1 MINIKKYI
9 SDNVKDIL
17 KTEKNIIVEIPPRD
31 NMGDYSVP
39 CFSLKDENHPN
50 PVEIAE
56 IIKDNFNDSENYFQK
71 IFVMGPYIN
80 FELNMDIFGN
90 MVTKEILENKNYGS
104 LNQGN
109 NEDMLIEHTSINP
122 NASPHLGRSRCA
134 LIGDFLS
141 RLYKFT
147 GYNVERHYF
156 VNDIGKQIAMLVVGC
171 EKYGSN
177 NLSFNDMLDLY
188 VKINNEAKNDENI
201 LNKAFEYLNKLENG
215 DEEIREK
222 FKEITDLCVEGQ
234 MKIFKQIDIEF
245 DVFTHESDFV
255 YGHITDE
262 ILDKIKE
269 KGKLKE
275 DENGRLYADLSDY
288 DIPTKNPVLVL
299 TRGDKSSLYPLRDL
313 AYSIF
318 KIKRNDK
325 NNLIVLGEDQIVYMQ
340 QIAAT
345 LDIIGYPAPKLTS
358 YSFVLLDGAKMATR
372 DGTLVLL
379 EDFIK
384 VTNEKLKE
392 AFKERNLSV
401 TDDNLNVLMNACI
414 KFTMLNVSKSKVV
427 NFNLDKAT
435 SFTGESGVYILYS
448 IVRINSIL
456 NKLDKEYTT
465 DNYKFTNDIE
475 FKILKDLYA
484 FPEIINNLLAT
495 HEPAT
500 LTKYIFTLTQKFS
513 KLYEEVNISNETD
526 EVLKASR
533 IALIKNIRTVLTN
546 GLEILGI
553 KTIDKM

>member
-1 MINIKKYI
+1 MLEIKNYI
-9 SDNVKDIL
+9 SQRVKEIL
-17 KTEKNIIVEIPPRD
+17 KTDKNIVIEIPPKD

-39 CFSLKDENHPN
+39 CFNLKDESHPN
-50 PVEIAE
+50 PVEIAN
-56 IIKDNFNDSENYFQK
+56 IIKENFQDQEHYFQN
-71 IFVMGPYIN
+71 IFVMGPYVN
-80 FELNMDIFGN
+80 FELNMDIFGHI
-90 MVTKEILENKNYGS
+90 VTKEILENSHYGS
-104 LNQGN
+104 LNQGH
-109 NEDMLIEHTSINP
+109 NENMLIEHTSINP
-122 NASPHLGRSRCA
+122 NASPHLGRSRNA

-156 VNDIGKQIAMLVVGC
+156 INDIGKQIAMLVIGC
-171 EKYGSN
+171 EKYGKD

-188 VKINNEAKNDENI
+188 IKINNDSKEDENV

-215 DEEIREK
+215 DEAIRKK
-222 FKEITDLCVEGQ
+222 FKEITDLCVKGQ
-234 MKIFKQIDIEF
+234 MDIFKQINIEF

-262 ILDKIKE
+262 ILNKIKE
-269 KGKLKE
+269 KGKLQE
-275 DENGRLYADLSDY
+275 DESGRIYVDLSDY

-299 TRGDKSSLYPLRDL
+299 TRGNKSSLYPLRDL
-313 AYSIF
+313 AYNIF
-318 KIKRNDK
+318 KIKRNGK

-345 LDIIGYPAPKLTS
+345 LDIIGYQAPKLTS
-358 YSFVLLDGAKMATR
+358 YSFVLLDGTKMATR

-379 EDFIK
+379 EDFINK
-384 VTNEKLKE
+384 TNKKLKE
-392 AFKERNLSV
+392 AFKERNLTIS
-401 TDDNLNVLMNACI
+401 DNNLNALMNACI
-414 KFTMLNVSKSKVV
+414 KYTMLNVSKNKVV

-456 NKLDKEYTT
+456 NKLDKEYKT
-465 DNYKFTNDIE
+465 DNYQFTKEIE

-484 FPEIINNLLAT
+484 FPEIIDTLLTT

-500 LTKYIFTLTQKFS
+500 LTKYIFNLTQKFS
-513 KLYEEVNISNETD
+513 KLYEEVNINNEKN

-533 IALIKNIRTVLTN
+533 IALIKNIKTVLTN
-546 GLEILGI
+546 SLEILGI

>member
-1 MINIKKYI
+1 MINIKNYI
-9 SDNVKDIL
+9 SENVKNIL
-17 KTEKNIIVEIPPRD
+17 KTEKEIIVEVPPKD

-39 CFSLKDENHPN
+39 CFSLKDENYPN
-50 PVEIAE
+50 PVAIAN
-56 IIKDNFNDSENYFQK
+56 IIKDNFKDSENYFQN
-71 IFVMGPYIN
+71 IFVMGPYVN

-90 MVTKEILENKNYGS
+90 MVTKEILEDKNYGS

-122 NASPHLGRSRCA
+122 NASPHLGRSRNA

-141 RLYKFT
+141 RLYKIT

-156 VNDIGKQIAMLVVGC
+156 VNDIGKQIAMLVVGI

-177 NLSFNDMLDLY
+177 NLTFNDMLDLY
-188 VKINNEAKNDENI
+188 VKINNDAKNDESI

-215 DEEIREK
+215 NEEIRSK
-222 FKEITDLCVEGQ
+222 FKEITDLCVKGQ
-234 MKIFKQIDIEF
+234 MDIFKQIDIEF

-255 YGHITDE
+255 YGHITDK
-262 ILDKIKE
+262 ILNKIKE

-275 DENGRLYADLSDY
+275 DKNGRLYVDLSGY
-288 DIPTKNPVLVL
+288 NIPTKSPVLVL
-299 TRGDKSSLYPLRDL
+299 TRADKSSLYPLRDL
-313 AYSIF
+313 AYNIY
-318 KIKRNDK
+318 KINKNDK

-345 LDIIGYPAPKLTS
+345 LDIMGYPAPKLTS

-384 VTNEKLKE
+384 VTNNKLKE
-392 AFKERNLSV
+392 AFNERNLTV
-401 TDDNLNVLMNACI
+401 TDENLNTLMNACI
-414 KFTMLNVSKSKVV
+414 KFTMLNVSRNKVV

-465 DNYKFTNDIE
+465 DNYKFTNDLE
-475 FKILKDLYA
+475 FKILKDLYS
-484 FPEIINNLLAT
+484 FPEVINNLLKT
-495 HEPAT
+495 QEPAT
-500 LTKYIFTLTQKFS
+500 LTKYIFSLTQKFS
-513 KLYEEVNISNETD
+513 KLYEEVNINNEKD
-526 EVLKASR
+526 EILKASR

-546 GLEILGI
+546 ALSILGI